1 MSSGQRPRRREYF
14 PRMKQRG
21 KHRPRRARVI
31 VYDSQWRP
39 VWPQP
44 DWHNTRVGEP
54 WYVVNHID
62 DIRHIRVG
70 VKLAVPPPERPER

>member
-31 VYDSQWRP
+31 VHGADGLA
-39 VWPQP
+39 VWPAA
-44 DWHNTRVGEP
+44 WRVRAGLDS
-54 WYVVNHID
+54 H
-62 DIRHIRVG
+62 RR
-70 VKLAVPPPERPER
+70 ARAAA